1 MKYFLRVADCVSK
14 PNSHNEMIYR
24 DEKGEAFFG
33 PAREIVAGKT
43 YMVEISSKMP
53 EDGHYEII
61 KFMSQ

>member
-1 MKYFLRVADCVSK
+1 
-14 PNSHNEMIYR
+14 MIYR